1 MAEQDRNQIFQ
12 GTLDMLVL
20 KTLSGGPMHGYAIAR
35 RIQQASN
42 EFLKVEEGSLYPA
55 LHRMERR
62 GWIEAE
68 WGLSEANRRHQVL
81 PANGRRTRRVEG
93 RSGGLDRFYGRGI
106 RRPGLGAGPGLS
118 RSCQGNRR
126 L

>member
-1 MAEQDRNQIFQ
+1 MAEQKKNEIFQ

-20 KTLSGGPMHGYAIAR
+20 KTLSGGSMHGYAIAR

-42 EFLKVEEGSLYPA
+42 EFLRVEEGSLYPA

-68 WGLSEANRRHQVL
+68 WGLSEANRCEVL
-81 PANGRRTRRVEG
+81 PAHGRRTRRVEG
-93 RSGGLDRFYGRGI
+93 RSGRVDRLCGRSPASWVCG
-106 RRPGLGAGPGLS
+106 RP
-118 RSCQGNRR
+118 R
-126 L
+126 LRVPCK